1 MSSDSFSFTVS
12 GVSYES
18 FPFRV
23 RDGLKL
29 SLALSAIGA
38 EALIRVLGPA
48 AKALLAKGGK
58 LSEALD
64 TDLSSLEIDFSGVDL
79 GQLRATLIDGTGEA
93 LILDLLRQTYRAGKT
108 LDAEAAGNALD
119 AFQGSYGDLYR
130 VVWKVIEGNGFL
142 PRLAG

>member
-1 MSSDSFSFTVS
+1 MSDKPFYFTVS

-18 FPFRV
+18 FPFRIL
-23 RDGLKL
+23 DGLRL

-58 LSEALD
+58 LSEALE
-64 TDLSSLEIDFSGVDL
+64 TDLSSLEIDFSGIDL
-79 GQLRATLIDGTGEA
+79 GQLRSTLLDGTGEA
-93 LILDLLRQTYRAGKT
+93 LILDLLRQTYREGKT
-108 LDAEAAGNALD
+108 LDSTVAGNALD
-119 AFQGSYGDLYR
+119 AFRGSYGDLYR
-130 VVWKVIEGNGFL
+130 VVWEVIQGNGFL